1 MTILLIIAI
10 GILAGFALAFWSDS
24 RDLTAANRELLEERT
39 NIWRELTQLQAINEA
54 LRANIEILAPSPI
67 RETRSGHQWSVAPKF
82 DPKQPTQTGYEPTS
96 ESAIDHG

>member
-1 MTILLIIAI
+1 MTILLIIAV
-10 GILAGFALAFWSDS
+10 GLLAGFVLMFWENG
-24 RDLTAANRELLEERT
+24 RDLAAANRELLAERT
-39 NIWRELTQLQAINEA
+39 NIWHELTQLQAQNEA

-82 DPKQPTQTGYEPTS
+82 DPKNPTQTNYEPTS